1 MWVVSHLDLLFTTD
15 RARWSG
21 ISYLVCLSQVYV
33 SLTCWDFNSF
43 DVSWMFCTSR
53 LQLDNEHIKFAWYWR
68 QSCRERAQSRSL
80 RFMRLSCRLPTSR
93 ISCSQL
99 DQRYVSVKSHRCG
112 LACLLIPI
120 PRPMTRTPAISIWPS
135 VYHER
140 SPARCSK
147 KLNSCSHVCIIIIIF
162 SRRWFA
168 ALEPNM
174 SWLLIILSP
183 SGIRIA
189 SHMLSPHWPS
199 YKCTIEYPGYS
210 RFSQHHGIYTRS
222 TWAGVHPKK
231 MTERRD
237 VMID

>member
-1 MWVVSHLDLLFTTD
+1 MSHECFAHPL
-15 RARWSG
+15 
-21 ISYLVCLSQVYV
+21 
-33 SLTCWDFNSF
+33 
-43 DVSWMFCTSR
+43 SR

-168 ALEPNM
+168 ALEPINM

-189 SHMLSPHWPS
+189 TCYLLIDPRINVPS
-199 YKCTIEYPGYS
+199 NIQATPGS
-210 RFSQHHGIYTRS
+210 ANIMAYTDEVPELACILKR
-222 TWAGVHPKK
+222 WRKGA
-231 MTERRD
+231 M
-237 VMID
+237 